1 MKKSENSYKKSG
13 VNISLANKLVDY
25 ISNKSKKS
33 DQKKVGNLKKDTIGG
48 FGSLFDIS
56 KIKIKDPILVSCTD
70 GVGTKI

>member
-33 DQKKVGNLKKDTIGG
+33 DQKR
-48 FGSLFDIS
+48 
-56 KIKIKDPILVSCTD
+56 
-70 GVGTKI
+70 